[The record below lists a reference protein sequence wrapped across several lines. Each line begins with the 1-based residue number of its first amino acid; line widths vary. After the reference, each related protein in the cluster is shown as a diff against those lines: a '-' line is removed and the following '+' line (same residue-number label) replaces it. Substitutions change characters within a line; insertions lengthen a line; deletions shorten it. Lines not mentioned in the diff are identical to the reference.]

1 MAFFSGNSALCRPGK
16 SKESDINENIQKQ
29 KRVGEMSTRNPDKS
43 PGTTPR
49 GSRAGPRRWREA
61 SRARR
66 RGFIAVL
73 TAFAMGGLT
82 ILGLA
87 FSGAAFASSS
97 KVPWSSGAWLANDSP
112 SVASQFGSWR
122 GSQLNVVDEFTL
134 TSTWQDV
141 IDPTWMYQ
149 KWQGSPYT
157 LAIAVPMIPTGVSG
171 VSIAACASG
180 AYNSYWNQ
188 FGSNISSYGL
198 GHSIIRLGWEFNGN
212 WYAWTATQPATWAQC
227 WRQIVISA
235 RATAPNLVW
244 DWNVNRGVSAGL
256 ADPTQAYPGD
266 AYVDQIGVDSYD
278 WWPAAN
284 TTGGWSGS
292 YSQLNGPQGL
302 QYWLNFAQA
311 HGKQFAVPE
320 WGNVATSI
328 SSAAGG
334 DDPGYVTDMYN
345 FFQANAGIL
354 AFEAN
359 LQGTSTD
366 GAYWPTTSLP
376 NAAAAYKAAF

>member
-1 MAFFSGNSALCRPGK
+1 MFTKMPFTALLAPAHRWLAGLT
-16 SKESDINENIQKQ
+16 
-29 KRVGEMSTRNPDKS
+29 RLWHGVSTR
-43 PGTTPR
+43 
-49 GSRAGPRRWREA
+49 RR
-61 SRARR
+61 
-66 RGFIAVL
+66 AVL
-73 TAFAMGGLT
+73 ATTTAVAMAGMAMAGFAP
-82 ILGLA
+82 A
-87 FSGAAFASSS
+87 GAASASSS
-97 KVPWSSGAWLANDSP
+97 KVPWASGAWLANDSP
-112 SVASQFGSWR
+112 AVASQFGTWR
-122 GSQLNVVDEFTL
+122 GSALNVIDEFTL

-171 VSIAACASG
+171 VSIAACAAG

-212 WYAWTATQPATWAQC
+212 WYPWAATQPATWAQC
-227 WRQIVISA
+227 WRQIVTSA

-244 DWNVNRGVSAGL
+244 DWNVSRGVQTGL

-284 TTGGWSGS
+284 TTGGWAGS
-292 YSQLNGPQGL
+292 YGQLTQPQGL
-302 QYWLNFAQA
+302 QYWLNFARA

-320 WGNVATSI
+320 WGNVSTTI

-334 DDPGYVTDMYN
+334 DDPYYVTDMYN
-345 FFQANAGIL
+345 FFQANASSL
-354 AFEAN
+354 AYEGN

-366 GAYWPTTSLP
+366 GAYWPTTTLP
-376 NAAAAYKAAF
+376 NSAATYKADF